1 MIIKLTMSN
10 TVWSGAKERQDFGVG
25 VDLHTWCAPLLFYFF
40 AQLSKTS
47 SLWNETHN
55 AILELIHSKYSFL
68 VWNAKESTKHSTWVL
83 TPYLLIFSILF
94 SALFLPTEIKTTI
107 FRLPIEPRILN
118 HRNELNLKILYVEYV
133 CL

>member
-1 MIIKLTMSN
+1 MIVKLIMSN
-10 TVWSGAKERQDFGVG
+10 TVRSSAKERQDSGHRVDL
-25 VDLHTWCAPLLFYFF
+25 DLHTWCARPLLFYFF

-83 TPYLLIFSILF
+83 TPYLLILSILF
-94 SALFLPTEIKTTI
+94 SALFLHSTE
-107 FRLPIEPRILN
+107 
-118 HRNELNLKILYVEYV
+118 LKPAFSAF
-133 CL
+133 

>member
-1 MIIKLTMSN
+1 MIVKLIMSN
-10 TVWSGAKERQDFGVG
+10 TVRSSAKERQDSGYRVEPWFAHMV
-25 VDLHTWCAPLLFYFF
+25 CAPPFILFF

-68 VWNAKESTKHSTWVL
+68 VCNAKESTKHSTWVL

-94 SALFLPTEIKTTI
+94 SALFLHSTE
-107 FRLPIEPRILN
+107 
-118 HRNELNLKILYVEYV
+118 LKPAFSAF
-133 CL
+133 

>member
-1 MIIKLTMSN
+1 MIVKLIMSN
-10 TVWSGAKERQDFGVG
+10 TVRSSAKERQDSGLYRVEPWFAHMV
-25 VDLHTWCAPLLFYFF
+25 CARPLLFYFF

-94 SALFLPTEIKTTI
+94 SALLLPTELKPA
-107 FRLPIEPRILN
+107 FSAFQLN
-118 HRNELNLKILYVEYV
+118 QES
-133 CL
+133 